1 MRLQATR
8 IGRIGARIGIVAG
21 LLLAILLPAALL
33 LPQRIDWDGY
43 RDNLAQHAAG
53 RLGRSIALEGALRLS
68 LLPATVLEADGV
80 RIGPSIDQV
89 ELSARALRLRL
100 DPWRLLL
107 GRVVVREVSLVGAD
121 VSLPWPPAALP
132 GLPSLD
138 ELIAL
143 DARIEDSRISLAG
156 ARIEGVSARLLAGGP
171 AEALRTEGR
180 FEWRGQRVN
189 FQASLGRAG
198 DDGVAP
204 IDITA
209 QFGAGRLAARG
220 VLLADGGFEGRVEA
234 TGPDLSALLPT
245 PGGAFAATGR
255 ITATRDAIAL
265 DPLAIRVA
273 GQAGR
278 GGLTLRLAP
287 TPRLDAALTA
297 DRLDLDAWTG
307 ALRAAV
313 PALPMAFTLAAAESS
328 LLGVALNDLRL
339 AVQIAEGRITVTQA
353 GAMAGEA
360 RLSVTGAGERDA
372 SEWAVRLDAPRGA
385 QSLAVFAP
393 LRLRAP
399 QGAWP
404 EGPLA
409 ATFRMALDERQAVF
423 SDIAV
428 QLGAERIRGAA
439 TWRHGARPFLGLGLE
454 FTWLAGDPWLGW
466 AEMAQAMDLDLRI
479 GAERAT
485 LLGTPLEALRLD
497 AAAEAGRLVLRRATA
512 RRGRADLSATASGT
526 LNPLRVQEAQIETQG
541 GSLGDLLWPWWRL
554 PVELDRMPARARAT
568 LSGAPDALALRLEAD
583 AEDAR
588 LEAALTVDA
597 RQMQAQGVATLR
609 HPGAPR
615 LLGPFLPPG
624 WVELLGQGSVSA
636 VAPLSLRR
644 DGIATEGLDLV
655 AGALRLRGGLN
666 LAEGRLSGEL
676 GLEQLSLAEGVGWPN
691 LPLPPPG
698 LALEL
703 GLSAERL
710 TAPLLPPLSGLRAS
724 LRGDAA
730 GLALELPEWRIDEG
744 RAQARLSWAADAVGL
759 EATLA
764 QVPLG
769 GARVDATLRLNTS
782 GRGAQEW
789 LAGLGGA
796 GEVVLA
802 DGRLDGLDLAALLEA
817 GAEPD
822 PSLAALEAVSGGATP
837 FTRLALPFTAVRGQ
851 FRLGAGAVLEGP
863 VADGRLLG
871 FWDAAR
877 DALDATLTL
886 PRPAGP
892 AMGVRL
898 RGPILAPRGL
908 PLIED
913 HLRWREGR

>member
-8 IGRIGARIGIVAG
+8 IGRIGARTGIVAG

-43 RDNLAQHAAG
+43 RGNLAEHAAS
-53 RLGRSIALEGALRLS
+53 RLGRSIALEGTLRLS

-121 VSLPWPPAALP
+121 ISLPWPPAALP

-180 FEWRGQRVN
+180 FDWRGQRIT

-204 IDITA
+204 LDITA
-209 QFGAGRLAARG
+209 QFGAGRLSARG

-245 PGGAFAATGR
+245 PGGAFAANGR

-278 GGLTLRLAP
+278 GGLTLRLTP

-313 PALPMAFTLAAAESS
+313 PALPVAFTLAAADAS
-328 LLGVALNDLRL
+328 LLGVALSDLRL

-372 SEWAVRLDAPRGA
+372 SEWALRVDAPRGA
-385 QSLAVFAP
+385 ENLAAFAP
-393 LRLRAP
+393 LGLQAP
-399 QGAWP
+399 PGAWP
-404 EGPLA
+404 SGPLA

-428 QLGAERIRGAA
+428 QLGGERIRGAA
-439 TWRHGARPFLGLGLE
+439 TWRRGARPFLGLGLE
-454 FTWLAGDPWLGW
+454 FSWLAGDPWLDW
-466 AEMAQAMDLDLRI
+466 AEAAQGMDLDLRI

-497 AAAEAGRLVLRRATA
+497 AAAEGGRLVLRRATA
-512 RRGRADLSATASGT
+512 RRGRADLAATATGT
-526 LNPLRVQEAQIETQG
+526 LNPLRLQEAQIETQG

-554 PVELDRMPARARAT
+554 PPELDRLPARARAT
-568 LSGAPDALALRLEAD
+568 LSGAPEALALRLDAD

-588 LEAALTVDA
+588 LEAALTLDA

-624 WVELLGQGSVSA
+624 WVEWLGQGSVSA

-644 DGIATEGLDLV
+644 GGLASEGLDLV
-655 AGALRLRGGLN
+655 AGTLRLRGGLN
-666 LAEGRLSGEL
+666 LATGRLGGEL
-676 GLEQLSLAEGVGWPN
+676 ALERLDLAEAGWPE

-698 LALEL
+698 LALDL
-703 GLSAERL
+703 GLTLDRL
-710 TAPLLPPLSGLRAS
+710 ETPWLPPLSGLRAS

-730 GLALELPEWRIDEG
+730 GLALELPEWRIGEG
-744 RAQARLSWAADAVGL
+744 RARARLSWSAEAVALDAA
-759 EATLA
+759 LA
-764 QVPLG
+764 QLPVG
-769 GARVDATLRLNTS
+769 GAWVDATLLLNTS
-782 GRGAQEW
+782 GRGGQAW

-796 GEVVLA
+796 GELVLT
-802 DGRLDGLDLAALLEA
+802 DGRLDGLDLAALLAA

-822 PSLAALEAVSGGATP
+822 PSLAALEAVSGGTTP
-837 FTRLALPFTAVRGQ
+837 FTRLALPFTAARGQ
-851 FRLGAGAVLEGP
+851 FRLGAGAVLESP
-863 VADGRLLG
+863 AAAGRLVG

-886 PRPAGP
+886 PRPEGP

-898 RGPILAPRGL
+898 RGPILAPGGL